1 MERPVSG
8 GESRTILPLLES
20 IRQRRCHV
28 TARVADCRLMEGLVV
43 EVSQILWHRLR
54 VNNLAHRLPPESF
67 TSAAFAGLQ
76 DSAPRAA
83 LTALYSRVEH
93 VSSTAWEHPTLV
105 QTWAP
110 RGAVF
115 VVPRCDLAVFAL
127 GIVPRDAR
135 LRRALEQ
142 LAGRA
147 RDSIV
152 EVRKDEG
159 RAESDRLGP
168 IPAVVSGQMPR
179 LPIWRLACALAGVQ
193 IRWDARS
200 THLLPSPE
208 LKMDEEEARRELA
221 RRFLR
226 SLGPAGPRRFT
237 RWAAVNTADAKA
249 TFDALADELV
259 AVRWKGGSGFVLAED
274 VDELARADAVS
285 ATRFVAFGGDPV
297 LQPGEDIVA
306 AAQSHRKAALPP
318 WACTGLVLLDSRVV
332 AAWGRSKGRLTI
344 LPLTQLNLDD
354 KRRIEAEAHRMPI
367 PGAATETRWREAP

>member
-1 MERPVSG
+1 
-8 GESRTILPLLES
+8 
-20 IRQRRCHV
+20 
-28 TARVADCRLMEGLVV
+28 
-43 EVSQILWHRLR
+43 
-54 VNNLAHRLPPESF
+54 
-67 TSAAFAGLQ
+67 
-76 DSAPRAA
+76 
-83 LTALYSRVEH
+83 
-93 VSSTAWEHPTLV
+93 
-105 QTWAP
+105 
-110 RGAVF
+110 
-115 VVPRCDLAVFAL
+115 
-127 GIVPRDAR
+127 
-135 LRRALEQ
+135 
-142 LAGRA
+142 
-147 RDSIV
+147 
-152 EVRKDEG
+152 
-159 RAESDRLGP
+159 
-168 IPAVVSGQMPR
+168 
-179 LPIWRLACALAGVQ
+179 
-193 IRWDARS
+193 
-200 THLLPSPE
+200 
-208 LKMDEEEARRELA
+208 MDEEEARRELA

>member
-1 MERPVSG
+1 MGALIVER
-8 GESRTILPLLES
+8 
-20 IRQRRCHV
+20 
-28 TARVADCRLMEGLVV
+28 
-43 EVSQILWHRLR
+43 SQVLWHRLR
-54 VNNLAHRLPPESF
+54 VNHLARRLPPESF
-67 TSAAFAGLQ
+67 TLAAFAGLQ

-83 LTALYSRVEH
+83 LTALYSRVED
-93 VSSTAWEHPTLV
+93 VSSTAWEHPTLA

-127 GIVPRDAR
+127 GIVPRDAQ
-135 LRRALEQ
+135 LRRALKQ
-142 LAGRA
+142 LADKA
-147 RDSIV
+147 RESIV

-168 IPAVVSGQMPR
+168 IPPVVVGQMPR

-208 LKMDEEEARRELA
+208 LEMDEEDARRELA

-226 SLGPAGPRRFT
+226 SLGPAGPGRFT
-237 RWAAVNTADAKA
+237 RWAAVSTTDAKA

-274 VDELARADAVS
+274 VDQLARANAVS

-297 LQPGEDIVA
+297 LQPGEELVA
-306 AAQSHRKAALPP
+306 ADRSHRKAALPP
-318 WACTGLVLLDSRVV
+318 WACTGLVLLDGRVV

-344 LPLTQLNLDD
+344 LPLARLNPDD
-354 KRRIEAEAHRMPI
+354 KRRIEAEADRMPI
-367 PGAATETRWREAP
+367 AGAATETLWREAP